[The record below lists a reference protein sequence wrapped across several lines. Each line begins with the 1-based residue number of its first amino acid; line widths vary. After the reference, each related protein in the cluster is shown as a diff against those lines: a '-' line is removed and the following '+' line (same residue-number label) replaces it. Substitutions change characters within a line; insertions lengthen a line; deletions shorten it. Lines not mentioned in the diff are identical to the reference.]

1 MTKTE
6 LAGHLG
12 ISVSMVSRLAKR
24 GMPTDTVE
32 RARRWRKR
40 HLQTIRTKDHRID
53 WRAES
58 EATPPR
64 PPKVMKAPN
73 AAGGHLV
80 LLAPAADAALAEGA
94 AAVSWLRAV
103 REELRQLPADAQ
115 PRLSL
120 RLWLALTA
128 YFRYEES
135 AEHDDPDQ
143 GRLLT
148 PDAYA
153 EIVSNL
159 PNWGVVWL
167 EAACDW
173 DDVALHGW
181 PADIVAEAAAMT

>member
-40 HLQTIRTKDHRID
+40 HLETIRTKDHRID
-53 WRAES
+53 WRAEA
-58 EATPPR
+58 EATPTR
-64 PPKVMKAPN
+64 PPKVMKTPSTT
-73 AAGGHLV
+73 GGHLA
-80 LLAPAADAALAEGA
+80 LLAPAADAALAEGGG
-94 AAVSWLRAV
+94 AVSWLRAV
-103 REELRQLPADAQ
+103 REELRQLPVDAQ

-120 RLWLALTA
+120 RLWFALTA
-128 YFRYEES
+128 YFRHEES
-135 AEHDDPDQ
+135 PAQEDPDQ
-143 GRLLT
+143 GRLVT

-167 EAACDW
+167 DAACDRE
-173 DDVALHGW
+173 DVALHGW
-181 PADIVAEAAAMT
+181 PGDIVTEAATMT